1 MHDLGVRRLLVL
13 LIAGVVLSAAAAC
26 GNDGVGPDEQAAP
39 AGADEGAT
47 GQEAC
52 EPGST
57 VEALQERDLAYTE
70 VAGVD
75 PNLLS
80 LDLDVPAHDACEPP
94 PLVVFVHGGGWR
106 QGDKAG
112 ASIEE
117 KRRLFTEAGY
127 AFTTVNHR
135 LSPEPHDLTD
145 GDRVTYPTHPQDV
158 ADALAF
164 LDAQAATLGV
174 DTGRIGLVGHSAG
187 AGIVSTLGTD
197 TTFLEGAGL
206 DPASIACT
214 ASLDTEAYDVTDG
227 AETPGTVG
235 LTYQNAFTTDPSVWQ
250 EASPIEHVDGD
261 EAPFLVVTRGTAK
274 RVQMSMAFV
283 EQLERAGVDATLLD
297 VTPYSHDDV
306 NRLLGVDGEQ
316 MLTPEVTSF
325 FEACLA
331 DR

>member
-1 MHDLGVRRLLVL
+1 VHDLGVRRLLVL
-13 LIAGVVLSAAAAC
+13 LVAGVLLFAAVAC
-26 GNDGVGPDEQAAP
+26 GDDCVGPDEQAAP
-39 AGADEGAT
+39 AGDDEGTT
-47 GQEAC
+47 GEAAC
-52 EPGST
+52 EPGTT
-57 VEALQERDLAYTE
+57 VEARSERDLAYAE

-94 PLVVFVHGGGWR
+94 PLVAFVHGGGWR
-106 QGDKAG
+106 QGDKDG
-112 ASIEE
+112 AAIEE
-117 KRRLFTEAGY
+117 KRRLFTQAGY
-127 AFTTVNHR
+127 AFASVNHR

-145 GDRVTYPTHPQDV
+145 AHRVAYPTHPQDV

-164 LDAQAATLGV
+164 LDERAATLGV

-206 DPASIACT
+206 DPTSIACT
-214 ASLDTEAYDVTDG
+214 ASLDTEAYDVTEG

-235 LTYQNAFTTDPSVWQ
+235 LTYQNAFSTDPSVWQ

-274 RVQMSMAFV
+274 RVAMATDFV
-283 EQLERAGVDATLLD
+283 EQLERAGVDATLLV

-316 MLTPEVTSF
+316 TLTPEVTSF